1 MTKQRLSLVLPERSM
16 ERLERLKDR
25 TDAASVA
32 EVIRNAVMTY
42 ESIVNHLSQGATFTV
57 HQPNG
62 EVFDVEFLIDVPKI
76 KPHLRLVDPET
87 TP

>member
-1 MTKQRLSLVLPERSM
+1 MTKQRLSLVLPDHSM
-16 ERLERLKDR
+16 ERLESLKHR

-42 ESIVNHLSQGATFTV
+42 ESIINHLSQGATFTV
-57 HQPNG
+57 RQPNG
-62 EVFDVEFLIDVPKI
+62 EAFDVEFLIDVPKI
-76 KPHLRLVDPET
+76 KPHLRLVEPEP